1 MGCASSTR
9 RSVRVEQ
16 ESWAGVAPNQPRAE
30 RQAPSA
36 AAEAAAAAA
45 AAARAPENP
54 LSPAVA
60 AAASASAP
68 VAMQANHSVGSAA
81 EPMATP
87 ECRPAAAGRVVAE
100 ASPAAAQQGQEA
112 ERTPA
117 DARKQQRDPSSP
129 IQLPVDVAT
138 KSLTV
143 GLLASPSSSPAHMPA
158 AAAQKVVH
166 DTAESRPTLTGLSA
180 AARPDAPCGQP
191 DSPTESTKAT
201 SEHSSFA
208 ASRVDESSSAAKS
221 TPTAASPIAD
231 QSGASSA
238 SSDVLD
244 NSVCIA
250 LDGETFT
257 PADTD
262 AAAVEA
268 ALLNHQRHF
277 TRRDTFDPYSDDAAL
292 RYVML
297 PSSIPESID
306 QFAPD

>member
-45 AAARAPENP
+45 ARAPEIP

-60 AAASASAP
+60 AAASASVP

-100 ASPAAAQQGQEA
+100 ASPAAEQQGQEA

-117 DARKQQRDPSSP
+117 DARKQQCDLPSP
-129 IQLPVDVAT
+129 IQFPADVVT
-138 KSLTV
+138 KSSTV
-143 GLLASPSSSPAHMPA
+143 GLLASPSSSPAHPA

-180 AARPDAPCGQP
+180 AARPDALCEQP
-191 DSPTESTKAT
+191 DCPTESTKNT
-201 SEHSSFA
+201 SEHSSSA
-208 ASRVDESSSAAKS
+208 ASRV
-221 TPTAASPIAD
+221 
-231 QSGASSA
+231 
-238 SSDVLD
+238 
-244 NSVCIA
+244 
-250 LDGETFT
+250 
-257 PADTD
+257 
-262 AAAVEA
+262 
-268 ALLNHQRHF
+268 
-277 TRRDTFDPYSDDAAL
+277 
-292 RYVML
+292 
-297 PSSIPESID
+297 
-306 QFAPD
+306 